1 MKYDVFISY
10 SSHDQKV
17 VEGLT
22 AYLEQHNIRCFVA
35 YRDIPLGEVWAKA
48 IVEALEESRMMLV
61 VFSKDFNNSGQV
73 DREIEI
79 ASEDKKPILTF
90 RIADD
95 TFKGAKKYY
104 LKNINWIDA
113 FPNPEKHF
121 SHVEKNVQKLIGG
134 ESVTTNTH
142 KGLNIHKMV
151 GQLKKYML
159 IPFLM
164 LIIIAF
170 VTLILPQYKTN
181 KEVYQ
186 VGDYYNDKGVQGVVF
201 EVWDDG
207 EHGKI
212 LNLHQV
218 VRTWDE
224 AVNYCNLLGEEW
236 ILPSKSDLVHINKNM
251 TIINDCLLSID
262 RDLIDWALYW
272 SSAEDD
278 VGVKAG
284 VIYMGGGSTAYHDK
298 AKEYNVRAIATF

>member
-17 VEGLT
+17 IEGLT
-22 AYLEQHNIRCFVA
+22 AYLEQHKIRCFVA
-35 YRDIPLGEVWAKA
+35 YRDIPPGEVWAKA
-48 IVEALEESRMMLV
+48 IVEALEDSRMMLV

-90 RIADD
+90 RIANE

-113 FPNPEKHF
+113 FPNPQEYF
-121 SHVEKNVQKLIGG
+121 SHVEKNVQKLLGG
-134 ESVTTNTH
+134 ELSTSDEN
-142 KGLNIHKMV
+142 KGRMLHRMA
-151 GQLKKYML
+151 GWLKKHML
-159 IPFLM
+159 LPFLM
-164 LIIIAF
+164 LIIFAL
-170 VTLILPQYKTN
+170 VALLLPLYKTN
-181 KEVYQ
+181 NEVYQ
-186 VGDYYNDKGVQGVVF
+186 VGDYYNDKGAQGIVF

-218 VRTWDE
+218 VRTWDD
-224 AVNYCNLLGEEW
+224 AVNYCNLLGDEW
-236 ILPSKSDLVHINKNM
+236 TLPSKSDLVHINKNM
-251 TIINDCLLSID
+251 AIINDRLLSID

-272 SSAEDD
+272 SSAEDE
-278 VGVKAG
+278 VGAKAW

-298 AKEYNVRAIATF
+298 AKEYNVRAISTF